1 MKHQIGLS
9 PVWTSCSVRPRL
21 AGRRP
26 TGSQNWSRGF
36 VSGFE
41 SGPLSKLNT
50 CGFNFPF
57 FLAFFSTPPPPPL
70 RGNKKNS
77 LPCRQRDTV
86 PFAKE
91 NLSFQSP
98 GEQWVPK
105 FPLHP
110 PVEGGGTQT
119 GSPPDLEVSA
129 QVSIVLGQSPGI
141 QHISPHILGGCGDR
155 RTTGEAFLKVLGCRN
170 GWSINAQ

>member
-57 FLAFFSTPPPPPL
+57 FLAFFSIPLLRPCEETRKIVCRVDSATP
-70 RGNKKNS
+70 
-77 LPCRQRDTV
+77 
-86 PFAKE
+86 
-91 NLSFQSP
+91 
-98 GEQWVPK
+98 
-105 FPLHP
+105 FPLPKKICLSRAPESSGFPNFHCTLQLKEEVP
-110 PVEGGGTQT
+110 RQGPRQTWRYQPGSLSYWVRAREFSIFSPTFWGTT
-119 GSPPDLEVSA
+119 
-129 QVSIVLGQSPGI
+129 
-141 QHISPHILGGCGDR
+141 R
-155 RTTGEAFLKVLGCRN
+155 EAFLKVLGCRH
-170 GWSINAQ
+170 GWSVNAQ